1 MKTPCPYTEY
11 LQIQELAHEGGTARM
26 LMPFREE
33 VTNPNGFV
41 QGGAIASLADAALAA
56 ALSSLI
62 GDALFFTAKM
72 EVRFRS
78 PTKDRALVC
87 DSIIESKR
95 GNFFFGKATVR
106 EQEGNVVAEVQ
117 ASFSAPEQR

>member
-1 MKTPCPYTEY
+1 MKTPCPYSEY
-11 LQIQELAHEGGTARM
+11 LQIEVIARKDGAARM

-56 ALSSLI
+56 AISSLT
-62 GDALFFTAKM
+62 GDVLFFTAKM
-72 EVRFRS
+72 EVRFKS
-78 PTKDRALVC
+78 PTKDRTLVC
-87 DSIIESKR
+87 DSKIESKR

-106 EQEGNVVAEVQ
+106 EEGGEVVAEVQ
-117 ASFSAPEQR
+117 ASFSAPEHR